1 MVKEIDIFECGAV
14 KILIEMKK
22 EFTPVVVSV
31 YLDVWYTTRS
41 KQNTKA

>member
-1 MVKEIDIFECGAV
+1 MVKEIDSLQYGAV
-14 KILIEMKK
+14 KILMEMKE

-31 YLDVWYTTRS
+31 YLNVWYTTKS

>member
-1 MVKEIDIFECGAV
+1 MVKEIDSFERSAV
-14 KILIEMKK
+14 KILMEMKE